1 MRYVCTQPTRGPQ
14 IEQLV
19 IAGDVAALARERALR
34 NPGLFSADG
43 NVLLEETADDG
54 FDFDGFDSDSGT
66 LRWTPQVQRPPP
78 HGDLIVRRTPQV
90 PEASSWGP

>member
-43 NVLLEETADDG
+43 LFAPTEEPD
-54 FDFDGFDSDSGT
+54 FEFDGDGELDELTSADFGEDPYLHVDT
-66 LRWTPQVQRPPP
+66 
-78 HGDLIVRRTPQV
+78 
-90 PEASSWGP
+90 